1 MLRRVFVCLLVL
13 GLCGHVSASLVGY
26 WALDGNA
33 IGGRTMLRRVFVC
46 LLVLGLCGH
55 VSASLVGYWA
65 LDGNATD
72 SSDYGNHGTIN
83 GNVVPA
89 VDRFGDPNGAMSFA
103 GGGGDNINVGDPP
116 EFNMT
121 GAMTSTSPVA
131 GARNGRIVGKMGGGG
146 RRAWSTGIEKNVSG
160 VAVPATVQV
169 ASDGNTV
176 VSLSDN
182 NPLPQDQWVH
192 YAGVY
197 TPGTSLEVYLNGELS
212 HSRTSGIPASQHSD
226 NGQPV
231 LIGHRPACGDCG
243 WYGSLDEIRIYDEA
257 LTGAQIKAIME
268 LQGVPAQREAHSP
281 QPAHRATGVPIV
293 GTALSWKPGVDL
305 ANPTTPNPGITGYYL
320 WLSPAYDPADAPS
333 VSEWWNDPLV
343 QVVFIDAD
351 TNPADGQVDET
362 ASYALGTLQTDALYY
377 WAVDESLGAANKD
390 DLDHL
395 ILGNTRS
402 FETVTSSPIVSA
414 GDDIMTWLSEGVAT
428 VDLNGAV
435 TDATDDLTAILWS
448 VVASPPDSTV
458 DFADPSLAATTVAL
472 SAAGQYVLQLHA
484 VDAMQ
489 NEASDEVEITVYNDS
504 CEAAKSLP
512 DYVPIPGDLNGDCR
526 VDDLDMAILEE
537 HWLECNALDCNDVM

>member
-1 MLRRVFVCLLVL
+1 MWRSFFVCLLVL
-13 GLCGHVSASLVGY
+13 GLSGHVSAGLVGY
-26 WALDGNA
+26 WTLDG
-33 IGGRTMLRRVFVC
+33 
-46 LLVLGLCGH
+46 
-55 VSASLVGYWA
+55 
-65 LDGNATD
+65 DATD
-72 SSDYGNHGTIN
+72 LSDFGNHGAIN
-83 GNVVPA
+83 GNVVPGT
-89 VDRFGDPNGAMSFA
+89 DRFGDPNGAMTFA

-116 EFNMT
+116 ELNMT
-121 GAMTSTSPVA
+121 GAMTITAWLYLDSTSPVA

-169 ASDGNTV
+169 ASDENTV

-197 TPGTSLEVYLNGELS
+197 TPGTSLAVYLDGELS
-212 HSRTSGIPASQHSD
+212 NIRTSDIPATQYSG

-243 WYGSLDEIRIYDEA
+243 WYGSLDEVRIYDEA
-257 LTGAQIKAIME
+257 LTEEQIKAVMA
-268 LQGVPAQREAHSP
+268 LQGAPAQREAHGL
-281 QPAHRATGVPIV
+281 QPAHKATSVPIV
-293 GTALSWKPGVDL
+293 GTALSWKAGVTL
-305 ANPTTPNPGITGYYL
+305 ADPSSPNSAITGYYL
-320 WLSPAYDPADAPS
+320 WLSPPYDPTDPPS
-333 VSEWWNDPLV
+333 VTDWWNDPLT
-343 QVVFIDAD
+343 QVIFVGAD
-351 TNPADGQVDET
+351 TNPADGEVDET
-362 ASYALGTLQTDALYY
+362 AGYAPAVLQTDALYY
-377 WAVDESLGAANKD
+377 WAVDESLGAADEN
-390 DLDHL
+390 DLANL
-395 ILGNTRS
+395 ILGNTRL
-402 FETVTSSPIVSA
+402 FVTVTSSPIANA

-435 TDATDDLTAILWS
+435 TDATDDVTAILWS

-472 SAAGQYVLQLHA
+472 SPAGQYVLQLHA

-526 VDDLDMAILEE
+526 VDDLDMTILEE